1 MRVPIQNLS
10 PSESAALS
18 RTTRWRAQQR
28 GWVCVGYH
36 DKNWSTC
43 DQFFDPLEAYAV
55 AERAVRKV
63 VRAYGLPEAHG
74 FEDLLQIAVIGIWR
88 KAEKLKES
96 EKKGV
101 SREAILFRECFHEIL
116 GVYRKKREFRLPEAA
131 ETFLPSPASPDQG
144 DEQWVEAMM
153 DFVRSSLPKREA
165 GWIEDCLSSNKKL
178 SDYLRHKLHKIFNV
192 SNCAECTDGQP
203 VRPAFGANS

>member
-74 FEDLLQIAVIGIWR
+74 FEDLLQIAVIGLWR
-88 KAEKLKES
+88 KAERLKLAE
-96 EKKGV
+96 EKGV

-144 DEQWVEAMM
+144 DEKWVEAMM
-153 DFVRSSLPKREA
+153 LFVRASLPKREA
-165 GWIEDCLSSNKKL
+165 EGVERHLSSNEKI
-178 SDYLRHKLHKIFNV
+178 SGYLQCRLRQIFHA
-192 SNCAECTDGQP
+192 AEP
-203 VRPAFGANS
+203 RPAFGSSAPPRA